1 MPILLDTTTTRV
13 VDMTRELNESDT
25 TEKSVAANLMGR
37 FDIEY
42 TEDKSKVKHYPL
54 DDLITED
61 ELAEK
66 GIEPKLK
73 NLSSALWLTFNYHVN
88 KALADKGKDLVLD
101 SHTFGDKPVVSKLG
115 KIYTT
120 KANRFG
126 AKHSDEVKPY
136 LFVYQGEE
144 GKELMSEIN
153 FGIEIY

>member
-1 MPILLDTTTTRV
+1 MPIVVNTSTIRV

-25 TEKSVAANLMGR
+25 TEKSVATNLMGR

-61 ELAEK
+61 ELTEG

-73 NLSSALWLTFNYHVN
+73 NLSNALWLTFNYHVN
-88 KALADKGKDLVLD
+88 KALADKGKHLVLD
-101 SHTFGDKPVVSKLG
+101 ARTFGDKPVVSKLG

-126 AKHSDEVKPY
+126 VKHSDDVKPY
-136 LFVYQGEE
+136 LFVYQGKE

>member
-1 MPILLDTTTTRV
+1 MPIALDTTTIRV

-25 TEKSVAANLMGR
+25 TEKSVATNLMGR

-61 ELAEK
+61 ELTEE

-73 NLSSALWLTFNYHVN
+73 NLSNALWLTFNYHIN
-88 KALADKGKDLVLD
+88 KALADKGKDLVLEAR
-101 SHTFGDKPVVSKLG
+101 TFGDKPVVSKLG

-126 AKHSDEVKPY
+126 VKHSDKVKPY
-136 LFVYQGEE
+136 LFVYQGKE
-144 GKELMSEIN
+144 GKELMAEIN
-153 FGIEIY
+153 FGIEVY

>member
-1 MPILLDTTTTRV
+1 MTLVFDSLPKV
-13 VDMTRELNESDT
+13 VDLSADLNEIDT
-25 TEKSVAANLMGR
+25 TEKSVATNLMSR

-61 ELAEK
+61 ELVEK
-66 GIEPKLK
+66 GLEPKLK
-73 NLSSALWLTFNYHVN
+73 NLSNALWLTFNYHVN
-88 KALADKGKDLVLD
+88 KALEDNDKVLALD
-101 SHTFGDKPVVSKLG
+101 AHAFGEKPVASKLG

-136 LFVYQGEE
+136 LFVYQGEG